1 MCANYSASPPLARQ
15 RKHRKLIMTE
25 FTKTYDV
32 DYDGLFML
40 LPMKVIKELIII
52 VMKMITIMVMKTM
65 KMMMMMMMMMM
76 MRRRR
81 RRKRR
86 RSKNTVI
93 TFEPRQVLSYIQTE
107 SSYRGSP
114 DYKHQLLGNFLLLST
129 SNTPHCAGQP

>member
-1 MCANYSASPPLARQ
+1 
-15 RKHRKLIMTE
+15 MTE

-129 SNTPHCAGQP
+129 NNTPHCAGQP

>member
-40 LPMKVIKELIII
+40 LPMKVIKELMII

-65 KMMMMMMMMMM
+65 KMMMMMM
-76 MRRRR
+76 
-81 RRKRR
+81 
-86 RSKNTVI
+86 I
-93 TFEPRQVLSYIQTE
+93 TWNR
-107 SSYRGSP
+107 
-114 DYKHQLLGNFLLLST
+114 
-129 SNTPHCAGQP
+129 C

>member
-1 MCANYSASPPLARQ
+1 
-15 RKHRKLIMTE
+15 MTE

-40 LPMKVIKELIII
+40 LPMKVIKELMII

-65 KMMMMMMMMMM
+65 KMMMMMMMM
-76 MRRRR
+76 RRR
-81 RRKRR
+81 RR